1 MSSVSYEEWL
11 LAPGVEVWHSTGSV
25 GVQRILPDGCLD
37 LLFDGEL
44 LLVAG
49 PDTLA
54 RVHESASP
62 RPLTAVRLHAGRGPA
77 LLGVPADELGNRTT
91 ELADLWGARRAR
103 DLTERVAEGPSRELA
118 VWATTGPPV
127 DPLGDRL
134 RALLAG
140 GGSVA
145 EAPTRSATAPAS
157 STAAPFRSSVTALR
171 TSPASYASCAR
182 SPTPIVAPTGRRRP
196 TAPATPIRPTSP
208 VTSGRWRESRPPHCV
223 ANEASDSS
231 KTPPD
236 GNTYGQDMKLT
247 PAVIELVVEDMATSL
262 AFYRGLGLA
271 VPDDSDAERHVDID
285 LGSLH
290 LALDTR
296 ETILS
301 FDPSWTP
308 PTGGHRV
315 ALAFACDTPV
325 EVNTA
330 YEQLVAA
337 GAHGHLEPWDAF
349 WGMRYAVVHDPDGTP
364 VDLFAPLP

>member
-145 EAPTRSATAPAS
+145 EAADALGYSTRQLHRRALPVFGYGPAHLARVLRLLRAVTDADRGTDWAT
-157 STAAPFRSSVTALR
+157 TAHRAGYADQAHLARDVRALAGVTPTALR
-171 TSPASYASCAR
+171 
-182 SPTPIVAPTGRRRP
+182 
-196 TAPATPIRPTSP
+196 
-208 VTSGRWRESRPPHCV
+208 RERGV
-223 ANEASDSS
+223 RFV
-231 KTPPD
+231 
-236 GNTYGQDMKLT
+236 QD
-247 PAVIELVVEDMATSL
+247 
-262 AFYRGLGLA
+262 
-271 VPDDSDAERHVDID
+271 
-285 LGSLH
+285 
-290 LALDTR
+290 
-296 ETILS
+296 
-301 FDPSWTP
+301 
-308 PTGGHRV
+308 
-315 ALAFACDTPV
+315 
-325 EVNTA
+325 
-330 YEQLVAA
+330 AA
-337 GAHGHLEPWDAF
+337 
-349 WGMRYAVVHDPDGTP
+349 
-364 VDLFAPLP
+364 